1 MADPRRWLTLAAAWL
16 LLVGGAHLAQHV
28 SMFVLEN
35 GMIGQREFAMRAMRQ
50 AFTDDPLQPSF
61 WRIFRAMS
69 VGFGLWALF
78 ASAVSFLLAR
88 SDASPRLLASFS
100 LLSTV
105 FWTLAFVAWVFVDP
119 VLPPILAAAGVV
131 PLYGLAWLTA
141 NQESIAGQ

>member
-1 MADPRRWLTLAAAWL
+1 MNSEHAKSWFALAAVAIL
-16 LLVGGAHLAQHV
+16 
-28 SMFVLEN
+28 
-35 GMIGQREFAMRAMRQ
+35 
-50 AFTDDPLQPSF
+50 
-61 WRIFRAMS
+61 
-69 VGFGLWALF
+69 GFGLWALF

-141 NQESIAGQ
+141 NQEAIAGQ